1 MRSPQKSRPS
11 TSARTC
17 DPIDALV
24 GRNIR
29 IHRLDK
35 GLTQSEV
42 ASRIGVTFQQ
52 LQKYEQGVNR
62 IGGGRL
68 FKLAEV
74 LELPISALFEGG
86 PGNRDDRRDSA
97 LALLAQSHAVR
108 LLRPFSQIR
117 DMPTR
122 RALVA
127 IVERLAARRY
137 SR

>member
-1 MRSPQKSRPS
+1 MGSSQKSRPP
-11 TSARTC
+11 TSPRSC

-35 GLTQSEV
+35 GLTQTDV

-52 LQKYEQGVNR
+52 LQKYEQGMNR
-62 IGGGRL
+62 VVGGRL

-74 LELPISALFEGG
+74 LELPISAFFEGG
-86 PGNRDDRRDSA
+86 PGNRDDDSNSA
-97 LALLAQSHAVR
+97 LELLAQPHALR
-108 LLRPFSQIR
+108 LLRPFSQIG
-117 DMPTR
+117 DMETR
-122 RALVA
+122 LALVA
-127 IVERLAARRY
+127 LVERLAAPQQ